1 MNTLRVY
8 YLFRGDDKWYD
19 KSGYE
24 RWLKKCGYGEKLDVK
39 LFLRYKNRG
48 KNDKRI
54 FKIEGNGDE
63 INIIKISKDEEYNS
77 FYTWSMHSD
86 GSVVYGGWKDLSP
99 IINYRNS

>member
-24 RWLKKCGYGEKLDVK
+24 RWLKTSGFGEKLDVK

-63 INIIKISKDEEYNS
+63 INIIKISKDEEYNNFIIWKCGINGQIYYS
-77 FYTWSMHSD
+77 WS
-86 GSVVYGGWKDLSP
+86 KDLSE